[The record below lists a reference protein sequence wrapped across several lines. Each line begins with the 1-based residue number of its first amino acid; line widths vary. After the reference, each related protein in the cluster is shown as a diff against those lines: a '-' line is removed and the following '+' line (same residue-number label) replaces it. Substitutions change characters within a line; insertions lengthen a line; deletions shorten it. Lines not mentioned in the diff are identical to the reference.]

1 MTRRPPSAAP
11 MLCPLCGAA
20 TSISSSRVLHGI
32 KTRYRNC
39 TVCEGKLK
47 TKQRMTPELGT
58 EEIAPLCDKIAHA
71 EARGKITAEDVR
83 EIRIMLEKQYA
94 QQYIAD
100 RYDVSRY
107 VIGAIRRGDAWSYV
121 T

>member
-1 MTRRPPSAAP
+1 MTRRRPSAAQ
-11 MLCPLCGAA
+11 MLCPLCGSR

-39 TVCEGKLK
+39 MSCEGKLK
-47 TKQRMTPELGT
+47 TKQRMTPQLGT
-58 EEIAPLCDKIAHA
+58 ENVVPLCDKIANA

-83 EIRIMLEKQYA
+83 EIRAMLEKQYA

-100 RYDVSRY
+100 RFDISRY
-107 VIGAIRRGDAWSYV
+107 MVGAIRRGDAWSYV